1 MVPDVV
7 LAPDVYVN
15 ASVALGS
22 APDQIVQRALGRTK
36 GQTKTTEWVLAR
48 VRHMLAAVPEFKKEA
63 VDQQMSLIRSL
74 VDVIDLGEQFA
85 PGEWERALIAAAKKL
100 NAKRVITDHPD
111 LLERESSDGVEF
123 VSTEA
128 FLLELTMPP
137 PPPPS

>member
-1 MVPDVV
+1 MVLDVV

-48 VRHMLAAVPEFKKEA
+48 VRHMLSAVPEFKKEA

-74 VDVIDLGEQFA
+74 VEVIDLGEQFA
-85 PGEWERALIAAAKKL
+85 PGEWERALIASAKKL
-100 NAKRVITDHPD
+100 DVRRVITDHPD
-111 LLERESSDGVEF
+111 LLERESKDGVEF

-128 FLLELTMPP
+128 FLVELTMPP
-137 PPPPS
+137 PAPVP

>member
-1 MVPDVV
+1 MVLDVV

-22 APDQIVQRALGRTK
+22 APDQIVQRALGRLK

-48 VRHMLAAVPEFKKEA
+48 VRHMLGAVREFKKDA
-63 VDQQMSLIRSL
+63 VDQQVSLIRSM
-74 VDVIDLGEQFA
+74 VDVVDVGEQFA

-100 NAKRVITDHPD
+100 NARRVITDHPD
-111 LLERESSDGVEF
+111 LLERDVSDGVEF

-137 PPPPS
+137 PPPV